1 VRKSSSIARSNVP
14 GEFASPQWPKAY
26 LETNA
31 LICAV
36 GLHMKQFIESEGY
49 VAKVTPLI
57 HNFDP
62 QRLVSDWSHRHAAF
76 VAGLGRF
83 GLNNMLIT
91 ESGCCGRAGSFL
103 TSLKLPPDPRPKAEA
118 CLYHHNGSCE
128 RSVSR
133 FVGGALFIEN
143 FYRHKCYQVCLKNE
157 KKYVSLGKA
166 DVCGK
171 CLVGV
176 PCSFKNPV
184 KEQDANA
191 G

>member
-49 VAKVTPLI
+49 E
-57 HNFDP
+57 
-62 QRLVSDWSHRHAAF
+62 RLVSDWSHRHAAF